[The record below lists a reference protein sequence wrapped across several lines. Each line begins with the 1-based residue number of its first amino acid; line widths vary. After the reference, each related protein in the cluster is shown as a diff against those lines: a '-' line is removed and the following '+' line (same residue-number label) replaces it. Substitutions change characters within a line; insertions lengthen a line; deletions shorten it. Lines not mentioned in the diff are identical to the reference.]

1 MDWVPGLATCFF
13 VVLGLIHFI
22 FGRRTEA
29 FQNFESAAWVV
40 ICIGLVYLAL
50 NIADNVVYSV
60 SVMAEHPLSKPS
72 ENSTGIVIR
81 STWESLSKDAEIFYK
96 AHEYCRQWVLYVD
109 SLRSVLCFTVI
120 LSPLSDV
127 IGSAT
132 GWSRAW
138 LFAGSWTFL
147 GMYFLSK
154 ILCFPGLFSIL
165 ITFGATLT
173 TVPSLRKVGAWM
185 FALALT
191 YGPALVFLA
200 NVTAS
205 ALEKAP
211 APPGVVKYCAKC
223 SCSPMNVSSYDILKY
238 LVNETEGMP
247 EPKEV
252 VEYGFSPDIVVNVA
266 GKCADAAYA
275 FAPAIVAC
283 VIGVIIAGALS
294 RSLANAIGGT
304 GVGLRF

>member
-1 MDWVPGLATCFF
+1 MEIILDWIPGLAISFF
-13 VVLGLIHFI
+13 AVLGLIHFI
-22 FGRRTEA
+22 FGRRSEA
-29 FQNFESAAWVV
+29 MRDFEAAAWIVV
-40 ICIGLVYLAL
+40 CVGAVYLML
-50 NIADNVVYSV
+50 NTADNVTHSV
-60 SVMAEHPLSKPS
+60 FSTAGFSIGEPGEGVLVKSSWDMLSEKAK
-72 ENSTGIVIR
+72 V
-81 STWESLSKDAEIFYK
+81 FFK

-147 GMYFLSK
+147 GMYFLAK

-173 TVPSLRKVGAWM
+173 TVPSLRRVGAWM

-200 NVTAS
+200 NVTGS

-211 APPGVVKYCAKC
+211 APPGVVKYCSGC
-223 SCSPMNVSSYDILKY
+223 SSTSVSSYDILKY
-238 LVNETEGMP
+238 LVNESENTP

-252 VEYGFSPDIVVNVA
+252 VYSPDIVINVA

-294 RSLANAIGGT
+294 RSIANAIGGT